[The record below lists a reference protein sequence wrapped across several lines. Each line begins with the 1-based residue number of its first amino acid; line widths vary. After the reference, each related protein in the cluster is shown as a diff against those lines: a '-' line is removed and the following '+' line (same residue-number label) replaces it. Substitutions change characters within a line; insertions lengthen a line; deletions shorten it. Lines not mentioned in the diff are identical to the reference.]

1 MSEAYRFRTFGAF
14 AALILAMLAA
24 VFLTTSVYAQ
34 SGEIYPSAPTN
45 VSVTA
50 SNTQALITW
59 ESGGSGVNGTCAT
72 EYYYVRVYDMGAAG
86 FPIHEESEYI
96 PQPNSGNPS
105 WHVDELKA
113 GTQYYAEIYAV
124 GDTCDNSSDT
134 AGTYKFLTSSTTV
147 SNPSAPSGNKQKLP
161 RRIRNLNVTH
171 SGTTATATW
180 RAALPSD
187 SAKRCRTKAVDEQLH
202 TWFLEN
208 LTTGETV
215 RFGDVADQEN
225 VSVSLTGLVSGNRY
239 MVSVEHYSWECD
251 VWSPQRRFKW
261 TQ

>member
-34 SGEIYPSAPTN
+34 SAEIYPSPPTN

-59 ESGGSGVNGTCAT
+59 EPGGSGVNGTCAT
-72 EYYYVRVYDMGAAG
+72 EYYYAGVYDMGSRD
-86 FPIHEESEYI
+86 FPVHEESEFI
-96 PQPNSGNPS
+96 PQPDSGNPS
-105 WHVDELKA
+105 WHVEDLKA
-113 GTQYYAEIYAV
+113 GAWYYVMIYAV
-124 GDTCDNSSDT
+124 GDSCDNSSDT
-134 AGTYKFLTSSTTV
+134 AGTYKFLTSSTPV
-147 SNPSAPSGNKQKLP
+147 SHPSAPSGNKQKLA
-161 RRIRNLNVTH
+161 RRARNLNVTH

-180 RAALPSD
+180 RAALPGD
-187 SAKRCRTKAVDEQLH
+187 NAKRCRTEPVNEQLH
-202 TWFLEN
+202 NWVLDN
-208 LTTGETV
+208 LTTGATV
-215 RFGDVADQEN
+215 RSGDIASQEN
-225 VSVSLTGLVSGNRY
+225 MSVSLTGLVPGNRY

-251 VWSPQRRFKW
+251 AWSKQRRFKW